1 MAFGNRRTGLLGM
14 LWLVLILFIQ
24 VFRSSFGFLAG
35 NLCLPSLDFAG
46 VEIFSFFF
54 FLNKNK
60 IKIGIASGT
69 RTKRW
74 LRGGLGLLD

>member
-1 MAFGNRRTGLLGM
+1 M

-24 VFRSSFGFLAG
+24 VFRSGFGFLAG

-54 FLNKNK
+54 LK

-69 RTKRW
+69 WTKRW
-74 LRGGLGLLD
+74 LRGLGLLD

>member
-1 MAFGNRRTGLLGM
+1 M

-24 VFRSSFGFLAG
+24 VFRSGFGFLAG

-54 FLNKNK
+54 FLNKNWNCFGYLDQK
-60 IKIGIASGT
+60 MVTRIGPFGLA
-69 RTKRW
+69 
-74 LRGGLGLLD
+74 RGETFCPF